1 MPKRIDPKCLACAQL
16 SAAEAQVRHGPEGD
30 GCWVASR
37 CRRRR
42 SHYRHRVTVN
52 TQRRE
57 RYRRA
62 IAGAETPV
70 ESLVMDVA
78 LPPVAYLYLYR
89 VKRRDA
95 PIHGISAAVW
105 RGQVKLLQVEPFHC
119 AGLRGHEV
127 KRAVAKMLSQIQ
139 ERFPTITRFEAEVRL
154 EPQECPLDP
163 CPLKGAA
170 AIAVT
175 EEEG

>member
-1 MPKRIDPKCLACAQL
+1 M
-16 SAAEAQVRHGPEGD
+16 
-30 GCWVASR
+30 
-37 CRRRR
+37 
-42 SHYRHRVTVN
+42 
-52 TQRRE
+52 
-57 RYRRA
+57 
-62 IAGAETPV
+62 
-70 ESLVMDVA
+70 
-78 LPPVAYLYLYR
+78 
-89 VKRRDA
+89 
-95 PIHGISAAVW
+95 
-105 RGQVKLLQVEPFHC
+105 
-119 AGLRGHEV
+119 